1 MVSPKSADHAK
12 SGKLVGKG
20 VAQIGRSSV
29 ERFDTFGGYMAGSG
43 ASSLHDYFDYQAR
56 V

>member
-1 MVSPKSADHAK
+1 MDSPKSADHAD
-12 SGKLVGKG
+12 GRTCQRGG
-20 VAQIGRSSV
+20 DADRRSSG
-29 ERFDTFGGYMAGSG
+29 ERFDTFGGYMAGSD